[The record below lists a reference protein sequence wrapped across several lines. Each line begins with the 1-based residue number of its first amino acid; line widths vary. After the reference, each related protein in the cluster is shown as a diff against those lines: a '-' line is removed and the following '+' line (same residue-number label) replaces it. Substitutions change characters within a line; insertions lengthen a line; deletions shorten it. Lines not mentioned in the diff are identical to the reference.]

1 MKPQF
6 AAQAAVSS
14 ASRSWQCKP
23 QFIAR
28 SDAQLKT
35 ARKNRLAAKVS
46 A

>member
-6 AAQAAVSS
+6 AAQAAVSN

-35 ARKNRLAAKVS
+35 ARKNRLAARVS